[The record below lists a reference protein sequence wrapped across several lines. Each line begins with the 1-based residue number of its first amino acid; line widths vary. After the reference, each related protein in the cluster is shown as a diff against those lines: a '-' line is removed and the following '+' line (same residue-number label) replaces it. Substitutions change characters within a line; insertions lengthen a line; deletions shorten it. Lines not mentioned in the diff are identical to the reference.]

1 MSISDTEIELPDKT
15 TIYSYE
21 RAKQVF
27 KTIERPEL
35 TVSDVVLLLLYAQ
48 KDKPVYG
55 RISLMK
61 QVFLLIRE
69 VLNEK
74 RIQDPKYVPK
84 RFGMYSYFVANTVS
98 NLEYAGFLIRKG
110 KKNTKTESFRISEK
124 GVEYAAKI
132 FESLPV
138 PVRQK
143 MTESRKGWD
152 QWGREGL
159 LRYVY
164 REYKE
169 YRDTSVLKNRYAPI
183 LWGKGKG

>member
-1 MSISDTEIELPDKT
+1 MAISDTEIELPDKT

-48 KDKPVYG
+48 QDKPVYG

-61 QVFLLIRE
+61 QVFLLIHE
-69 VLNEK
+69 VLDEK
-74 RIQDPKYVPK
+74 RVQDPKYVPQ
-84 RFGMYSYFVANTVS
+84 RYGMYSYFVANTVS
-98 NLEYAGFLIRKG
+98 NLEYAGLITRKG
-110 KKNTKTESFRISEK
+110 RKNTKTESFRISDK
-124 GVEYAAKI
+124 GAKYAAEI
-132 FESLPV
+132 FESLPA
-138 PVRQK
+138 PVRKK
-143 MTESRKGWD
+143 MIESRKGWD
-152 QWGREGL
+152 QWGLEGI

-164 REYKE
+164 REYKQ